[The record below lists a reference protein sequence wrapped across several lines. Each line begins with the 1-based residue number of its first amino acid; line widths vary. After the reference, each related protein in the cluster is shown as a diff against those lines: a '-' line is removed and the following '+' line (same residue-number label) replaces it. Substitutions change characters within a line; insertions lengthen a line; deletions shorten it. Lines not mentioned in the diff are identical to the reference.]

1 MVRLNPKLS
10 IGVPFLNQEVERTV
24 SLAVD
29 CRTVRDFNK
38 LSRQDISFDLLK
50 NKAWELRLL
59 ALDKFV
65 QSARRVIL
73 KNRIV
78 KVLQLLR
85 KFIASWNET
94 LSEPYIANGAFL
106 FSFYQLFKNNNK
118 FSKLFFQ
125 LLKKKLIV

>member
-1 MVRLNPKLS
+1 MNSKLS
-10 IGVPFLNQEVERTV
+10 IGVPFLNQEVERTA

-38 LSRQDISFDLLK
+38 LPRQDISFDLLK

-65 QSARRVIL
+65 QSARRIIL

-94 LSEPYIANGAFL
+94 LSEPYIANGTFW
-106 FSFYQLFKNNNK
+106 FH
-118 FSKLFFQ
+118 
-125 LLKKKLIV
+125 LLI